1 MLNSAQGRVT
11 SETSSHGRPL
21 SLLEAR
27 WPQRL
32 KLRLVTALGQRS
44 GSPVGWQPDSNR
56 QPVRYSKHLAAGAA
70 SLPGSLR
77 QQRRRRQQ
85 QRQHRFKPLG
95 TATPRDPRTLL
106 LFREVAP
113 AGGARSFR
121 GAHNPAADPTAP
133 SPTAGHR

>member
-44 GSPVGWQPDSNR
+44 GSPVG
-56 QPVRYSKHLAAGAA
+56 
-70 SLPGSLR
+70 SLR
-77 QQRRRRQQ
+77 QQRRRQQ